1 MEAGEG
7 MLARPARVRIFK
19 RKKETGK
26 PPLPGRIGSPPLCR
40 GLILAGGM
48 NPLSRHG
55 ARSGAL
61 SCRIRASV
69 KAALG

>member
-26 PPLPGRIGSPPLCR
+26 APCKGGSGRPR
-40 GLILAGGM
+40 F
-48 NPLSRHG
+48 
-55 ARSGAL
+55 
-61 SCRIRASV
+61 
-69 KAALG
+69 AAA